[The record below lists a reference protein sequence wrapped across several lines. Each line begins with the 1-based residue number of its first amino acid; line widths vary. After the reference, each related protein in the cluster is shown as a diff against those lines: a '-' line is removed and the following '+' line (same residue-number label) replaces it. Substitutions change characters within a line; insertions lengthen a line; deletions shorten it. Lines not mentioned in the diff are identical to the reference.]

1 MKAQSKF
8 PQFKKD
14 KKICGKEEQKNA
26 MWKQIQKVCKD
37 LLEQLREKYP

>member
-14 KKICGKEEQKNA
+14 KKISGKEEQKNA
-26 MWKQIQKVCKD
+26 MWRQIQNVCSE
-37 LLEQLREKYP
+37 LLQ